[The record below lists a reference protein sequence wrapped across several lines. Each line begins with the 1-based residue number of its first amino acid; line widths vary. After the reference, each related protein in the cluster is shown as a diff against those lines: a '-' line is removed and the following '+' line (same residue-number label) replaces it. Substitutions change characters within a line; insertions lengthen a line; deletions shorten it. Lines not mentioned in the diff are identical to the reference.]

1 MESASQPPRSVKRKP
16 PTVFRNPSIH
26 NPVIDGL
33 CVGGLSILVITG
45 FLIFVAWNPEVV
57 SSLKPS
63 QPEIPAAEAWSA
75 EGTQPQDLVLA
86 DDSGIDNLLL
96 MLWLTVLLNN
106 PHFMSSYRLLYRSRE
121 QVMRYRWSSI
131 YVPFL
136 LLAAA
141 GFVLAGQMEVWDPA
155 GIESYVAGLTLQ
167 LLGAV
172 AALYLAWHY
181 NGQAWGMTASFLYM
195 AGIRL
200 TQYER
205 RCIRSAYWSLTAF
218 HVIWSL
224 SLFLRGNEM
233 LAQVKD
239 AVFVLSLLM
248 IPVGIHG
255 FRAAAR
261 RTKKRIPLPA
271 LLPWVAIYFWYG
283 LIWFHDYAL
292 IFLQLSHSLQY
303 LCFTSRVEVNLARRR
318 SSGFGSTV
326 LGVPISVGLLY
337 LVLLGSGWLVFELAS
352 FVPMTTPQEKML
364 QVGLGL
370 LAVIVNIH
378 HYFVDGAIWKISNPK
393 VRQDLF
399 AHLEPV

>member
-1 MESASQPPRSVKRKP
+1 
-16 PTVFRNPSIH
+16 
-26 NPVIDGL
+26 
-33 CVGGLSILVITG
+33 VGGLSILVITG
-45 FLIFVAWNPEVV
+45 FLVFVYLNPGIVSTLKPDQPEV
-57 SSLKPS
+57 PAAA
-63 QPEIPAAEAWSA
+63 PAAEA
-75 EGTQPQDLVLA
+75 TQPQELVLA

-131 YVPFL
+131 YMPVL
-136 LLAAA
+136 LLCAA
-141 GFVLAGQMEVWDPA
+141 GFVLVGQMEVLDPT
-155 GIESYVAGLTLQ
+155 GGTSQLAGLTLQ

-181 NGQAWGMTASFLYM
+181 NGQAWGMTASFLYL
-195 AGIRL
+195 AGIRVN
-200 TQYER
+200 QYER
-205 RCIRSAYWSLTAF
+205 LCIRSAYWSLTAF
-218 HVIWSL
+218 HVLWSL
-224 SLFLRGNEM
+224 SLFASGVEM
-233 LAQVKD
+233 LGLLRD
-239 AVFVLSLLM
+239 AVAILSLLM

-255 FRAAAR
+255 FLRASG
-261 RTKKRIPLPA
+261 RTGKQIPA
-271 LLPWVAIYFWYG
+271 CAVLPWVAIYFWYG

-303 LCFTSRVEVNLARRR
+303 LCFTSRVEMNLARRR
-318 SSGFGSTV
+318 SSGSGSTI
-326 LGVPISVGLLY
+326 LGVPIVLGLIY
-337 LVLLGSGWLVFELAS
+337 LVLLASGWLVFELAS
-352 FVPMTTPQEKML
+352 FVPMTTPQERML

-378 HYFVDGAIWKISNPK
+378 HYFVDGAIWKISNPQ